1 MGSKYWWLTAVIL
14 MSGINLDSILIED
27 TLSEWL
33 LFMWFLSVNFFIYSV
48 CNNGKLLIK
57 RVENPRYNR
66 KVADFHYSI
75 NFLKFIAIIIF
86 ILSEVV
92 NDLHDYLAWFVIVI
106 LFIDTMLIVIYR
118 NRVTA
123 DVA

>member
-57 RVENPRYNR
+57 RVGNPGYNR

-75 NFLKFIAIIIF
+75 NFLKFIAMIIF

>member
-1 MGSKYWWLTAVIL
+1 MGSKYWWLTAAIL
-14 MSGINLDSILIED
+14 LGGANLWSILIED

-33 LFMWFLSVNFFIYSV
+33 LFVWFFNVNFFIYSV

-57 RVENPRYNR
+57 RTENPRYNW

-75 NFLKFIAIIIF
+75 NFLKFIAMF
-86 ILSEVV
+86 ILILSAVM

-106 LFIDTMLIVIYR
+106 LFIDTILIIIYR
-118 NRVTA
+118 NKVTA
-123 DVA
+123 DVV